1 MKACEEGLTKMADS
15 DKDILITPNISQ
27 TAQPEIKFVGK
38 DNSPLYIKVLDDNS
52 LSFEGVEGQI
62 FSISPTMSSG
72 DIFSVSDISGVQSMS
87 INADGTISM
96 NAQTKSVTIA
106 NNAGSPGHLT
116 LATNELTV
124 VDGDKLGRI
133 DFKAPIEASGTDAI
147 LAGASIWAEADDTFA
162 ADNNKTELVF
172 ATAASEAAAE
182 KMRLDSTGNLGVGT
196 STPSFT
202 SGIGVEVSHAT
213 QANFR
218 ATDSNGAS
226 TDFATSGN
234 DTYILNRHASGKI
247 YIKPG
252 NGDHSIELASNGQ
265 VKFNNAYTFPTSD
278 GSNGQV
284 LQTNGSGALSF
295 ASASGGASDIG
306 ALDDVLMD
314 ATNFVDSF
322 LLQTDSDGSAPTT
335 GTLSSATGN
344 IGLGKDVLSTLTSG
358 TYNIAIGYEAGA
370 STTVSI
376 GGIGIGKE
384 ANRYLTGN
392 HNIGIG
398 LNATRGAT
406 SGTVDGAQNIGI
418 GPNSLKVLTEGNS
431 NVSIGVTTGEALTTG
446 DKNVLIGLQAGQ
458 SIVGGDENICIGSL
472 AGDNITSGSDNVI
485 IGGVDAP
492 SATGSD
498 QLVIASGDGGAVW
511 IRGNSD
517 GVVLGAL
524 TPLFYEKSGLDDTTV
539 ALRVPISLSGDA
551 NPGGYCMPYAGVV
564 QAVTFIFA
572 GDTITINGNTNTFM
586 LRKDASDSGGQSF
599 SFATNSSDFQ
609 QVVTNTY
616 RIAVTSGVGLTFN
629 AGQTIHLKRTASG
642 TSLNNANAI
651 VWVKFNSF

>member
-1 MKACEEGLTKMADS
+1 MADS

-314 ATNFVDSF
+314 AT
-322 LLQTDSDGSAPTT
+322 
-335 GTLSSATGN
+335 
-344 IGLGKDVLSTLTSG
+344 
-358 TYNIAIGYEAGA
+358 
-370 STTVSI
+370 
-376 GGIGIGKE
+376 
-384 ANRYLTGN
+384 
-392 HNIGIG
+392 
-398 LNATRGAT
+398 
-406 SGTVDGAQNIGI
+406 
-418 GPNSLKVLTEGNS
+418 
-431 NVSIGVTTGEALTTG
+431 
-446 DKNVLIGLQAGQ
+446 
-458 SIVGGDENICIGSL
+458 
-472 AGDNITSGSDNVI
+472 
-485 IGGVDAP
+485 
-492 SATGSD
+492 
-498 QLVIASGDGGAVW
+498 
-511 IRGNSD
+511 
-517 GVVLGAL
+517 
-524 TPLFYEKSGLDDTTV
+524 
-539 ALRVPISLSGDA
+539 
-551 NPGGYCMPYAGVV
+551 
-564 QAVTFIFA
+564 
-572 GDTITINGNTNTFM
+572 
-586 LRKDASDSGGQSF
+586 
-599 SFATNSSDFQ
+599 
-609 QVVTNTY
+609 
-616 RIAVTSGVGLTFN
+616 
-629 AGQTIHLKRTASG
+629 
-642 TSLNNANAI
+642 
-651 VWVKFNSF
+651 

>member
-1 MKACEEGLTKMADS
+1 MADS
-15 DKDILITPNISQ
+15 DKDILIPPNISQ

-147 LAGASIWAEADDTFA
+147 LTGASIWAEADDTFA

-314 ATNFVDSF
+314 ASDFTDGF

-335 GTLSSATGN
+335 GTLNDATGN
-344 IGLGKDVLSTLTSG
+344 IGLGKDVLSTLTAG
-358 TYNIAIGYEAGA
+358 DNNVAIGYEAGA
-370 STTVSI
+370 SITVASNTVAI
-376 GGIGIGKE
+376 GYR
-384 ANRYLTGN
+384 AARYPTGN

-398 LNATRGAT
+398 LNAIRGAD
-406 SGTVDGAQNIGI
+406 SGTVDGHQNVGI
-418 GPNSLKVLTEGNS
+418 GANSLYSLTEGHD
-431 NVSIGVTTGEALTTG
+431 NVGIGIATGTAITTG
-446 DKNVLIGLQAGQ
+446 DKNVLIGVQAGD

-472 AGDNITSGSDNVI
+472 AGQNITSGSDNVI
-485 IGGVDAP
+485 IGSVDAP
-492 SATGSD
+492 NATGD
-498 QLVIASGDGGAVW
+498 QQLVIASGNAGGATW

-524 TPLFYEKSGLDDTTV
+524 TPLFFEKSGLDTNTV
-539 ALRVPISLSGDA
+539 GLKVPIAFNGDA

-572 GDTITINGNTNTFM
+572 GGSIDTSDSNANTFM
-586 LRKDASDSGGQSF
+586 LRKNSADTTTTF
-599 SFATNSSDFQ
+599 SFGANDLTQIVTNSQ
-609 QVVTNTY
+609 YRIVVTG
-616 RIAVTSGVGLTFN
+616 SDVGLEFD
-629 AGQTIHLKRTASG
+629 AGHTVHLKRTVSG
-642 TSLNNANAI
+642 INLHNANAI